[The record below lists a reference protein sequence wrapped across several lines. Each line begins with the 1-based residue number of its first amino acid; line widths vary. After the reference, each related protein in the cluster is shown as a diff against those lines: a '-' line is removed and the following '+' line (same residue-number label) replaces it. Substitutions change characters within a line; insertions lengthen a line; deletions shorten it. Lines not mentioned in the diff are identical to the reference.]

1 MFEKAIHS
9 RVKAQEGP
17 MKFLTFF
24 IFILVS
30 TLSVADDG
38 ISDKEIKMILIHQS
52 IQEYGKSCPCPY
64 SKSPNG
70 GQCGLNSAYS
80 KAGRLSILCYP
91 SNVTRKMVKKYRSEN
106 GLQ

>member
-1 MFEKAIHS
+1 
-9 RVKAQEGP
+9 

-64 SKSPNG
+64 SKSPKG

-80 KAGRLSILCYP
+80 KTGRLAILCYP
-91 SNVTRKMVKKYRSEN
+91 SNVNKTMIKEYRDKN
-106 GLQ
+106 GL

>member
-1 MFEKAIHS
+1 MT
-9 RVKAQEGP
+9 VMGP
-17 MKFLTFF
+17 LKLLTFF
-24 IFILVS
+24 IFTLVS

-91 SNVTRKMVKKYRSEN
+91 SNITRKMVKKYRSEN